1 MIKLLDDIYTWSVFS
16 DEKQLNFNG
25 WFIQNQL
32 SSFGNIIIDPPE
44 PSEKDLVQM
53 QKLGGVQQIIIT
65 NQHHIRQASVIR
77 EKFNSKLQINSADAS
92 NIELTID
99 IKFTNGSLIAG
110 FLKAVVVPNNKTA
123 GETALYWAERKLLIV
138 GDALIGDPPGKLRLL
153 PETMYADVQLARE
166 GINILKDLDF
176 DTLLVG
182 DGDSILSGGKTAVA
196 EFINSN

>member
-44 PSEKDLVQM
+44 PSEKDLEQM

-65 NQHHIRQASVIR
+65 NQHHLRRASVIQ
-77 EKFNSKLQINSADAS
+77 EKFNPKIQINSADAEK
-92 NIELTID
+92 IELNCD
-99 IKFTNGSLIAG
+99 SNFSNGEILAG
-110 FLKAVVVPNNKTA
+110 FLKAVVVPNNKTP
-123 GETALYWAERKLLIV
+123 GETGLYWAERKILFV
-138 GDALIGDPPGKLRLL
+138 GDALIGDPPGRLRLL
-153 PETMYADVQLARE
+153 PEKMYADIQRTRN
-166 GINILKDLDF
+166 GIKTLMDLDF

-182 DGDSILSGGKTAVA
+182 DGDSILSGAKTAVA

>member
-65 NQHHIRQASVIR
+65 NQHHIRRASVIR
-77 EKFNSKLQINSADAS
+77 EKFNSKLQINSADAP

-99 IKFTNGSLIAG
+99 SKFTNGSLIAG
-110 FLKAVVVPNNKTA
+110 FLTAVVVPNNKTA
-123 GETALYWAERKLLIV
+123 GETALYWAERKLLYL

-153 PETMYADVQLARE
+153 PEKMYADIQRAKN
-166 GINILKDLDF
+166 GIKTLMDLDF
-176 DTLLVG
+176 DILLVG
-182 DGDSILSGGKTAVA
+182 DGDSILSGAKTAVA

>member
-1 MIKLLDDIYTWSVFS
+1 MIKLLDEIYTWSVFS

-65 NQHHIRQASVIR
+65 NQHHIRRASVIR
-77 EKFNSKLQINSADAS
+77 EKFNSKLQINSADAP

-99 IKFTNGSLIAG
+99 TKFTNGSLIAG

-123 GETALYWAERKLLIV
+123 GETALYWEDRKLLYV

-153 PETMYADVQLARE
+153 PEKMYADIQRTKD
-166 GINILKDLDF
+166 GIKTLMDLDF

-182 DGDSILSGGKTAVA
+182 DGDSILSGAKTAMA

>member
-44 PSEKDLVQM
+44 PSEKDLEQM

-65 NQHHIRQASVIR
+65 NQHHIRRASVIR
-77 EKFNSKLQINSADAS
+77 EKFNSKLQINSADAP

-99 IKFTNGSLIAG
+99 TKFTNGSLIAG

-123 GETALYWAERKLLIV
+123 GETALYWAERKLLYV

-153 PETMYADVQLARE
+153 PEKIYADIQRAKN
-166 GINILKDLDF
+166 GIKTLMDLDF

-182 DGDSILSGGKTAVA
+182 DGDSILSGAKTAVA

>member
-65 NQHHIRQASVIR
+65 NQHHIRRASVIR
-77 EKFNSKLQINSADAS
+77 EKFNSKLQINSADAP

-99 IKFTNGSLIAG
+99 TKFTNGSLIAG

-123 GETALYWAERKLLIV
+123 GETALYWAERKLLYV

-153 PETMYADVQLARE
+153 PEKMYADIQRAQN
-166 GINILKDLDF
+166 GIKTLMDLDF

-182 DGDSILSGGKTAVA
+182 DGDSILSGAKTAMA

>member
-16 DEKQLNFNG
+16 EEKQLNFNG

-32 SSFGNIIIDPPE
+32 SSFGNVVIDPPQ
-44 PSEKDLVQM
+44 PSEKDLTQM
-53 QKLGGVQQIIIT
+53 QKMGGVQQIIST
-65 NQHHIRQASVIR
+65 NQHHIRRASVIR
-77 EKFNSKLQINSADAS
+77 EKFNSKLQINSADAP

-99 IKFTNGSLIAG
+99 TKFTNGSLIAG

-123 GETALYWAERKLLIV
+123 GETALYWAERKLLYV

-153 PETMYADVQLARE
+153 PEKMYADIQRAKN
-166 GINILKDLDF
+166 GIKTLMDLDF

-182 DGDSILSGGKTAVA
+182 DGDSILSGAKTAVA

>member
-65 NQHHIRQASVIR
+65 NQHHIRRASVIR
-77 EKFNSKLQINSADAS
+77 EKFNSKLQINSADAP

-99 IKFTNGSLIAG
+99 TKFTNGSLIAG

-123 GETALYWAERKLLIV
+123 GETALYWAERKLLYV

-153 PETMYADVQLARE
+153 PEKMYADIQRAQN
-166 GINILKDLDF
+166 GIKTLMDLDF

-182 DGDSILSGGKTAVA
+182 DGDSILSGAKTAVA

>member
-65 NQHHIRQASVIR
+65 NQHHLRRASVIQ
-77 EKFNSKLQINSADAS
+77 EKFNPKIQINSADAEK
-92 NIELTID
+92 IELNCD
-99 IKFTNGSLIAG
+99 SNFSNGEILAG
-110 FLKAVVVPNNKTA
+110 FLKTVVVPNNKTP
-123 GETALYWAERKLLIV
+123 GETALYWEERKILFA

-153 PETMYADVQLARE
+153 PEKMYADIQRTKD
-166 GINILKDLDF
+166 GIKTLMDLDF

-182 DGDSILSGGKTAVA
+182 DGDSILSGAKTAMA

>member
-1 MIKLLDDIYTWSVFS
+1 MIKLLDNIYTWSVFS

-32 SSFGNIIIDPPE
+32 SSFGNIVIDPPE

-53 QKLGGVQQIIIT
+53 QKMGGVQQIIIT
-65 NQHHIRQASVIR
+65 NQHHIRRASVIR
-77 EKFNSKLQINSADAS
+77 EKFNSKLQINSADAP

-99 IKFTNGSLIAG
+99 TKFTNGSLIAG
-110 FLKAVVVPNNKTA
+110 FLTAVVVPNNKTA
-123 GETALYWAERKLLIV
+123 GETALYWTERKLLYV

-153 PETMYADVQLARE
+153 PEKMYADIQRAKN
-166 GINILKDLDF
+166 GIKTLMDLDF

-182 DGDSILSGGKTAVA
+182 DGDSILSGAKTAVA

>member
-1 MIKLLDDIYTWSVFS
+1 MIKLLDGIHTWSVFS
-16 DEKQLNFNG
+16 EEKQLNFNG
-25 WFIQNQL
+25 WFIQNQS
-32 SSFGNIIIDPPE
+32 SSFGNIVIDPPE

-65 NQHHIRQASVIR
+65 NQHHIRRASVIR
-77 EKFNSKLQINSADAS
+77 KKFNSKLQINSADAP

-99 IKFTNGSLIAG
+99 TKFTNGSMIAG

-123 GETALYWAERKLLIV
+123 GETALYWAERKLLYV

-153 PETMYADVQLARE
+153 PEKMYADIQRAQN
-166 GINILKDLDF
+166 GIKTLMDLDF

-182 DGDSILSGGKTAVA
+182 DGDSILSGAKTALA

>member
-65 NQHHIRQASVIR
+65 NQHHIRRASVIR
-77 EKFNSKLQINSADAS
+77 EKFNSKLQINSADAP

-99 IKFTNGSLIAG
+99 TKFTNGSLIAG

-123 GETALYWAERKLLIV
+123 GETALYWAERKLLYV

-153 PETMYADVQLARE
+153 PEKMYADIQRAKN
-166 GINILKDLDF
+166 GIKTLMDLDF

-182 DGDSILSGGKTAVA
+182 DGDSILSGAKTAVE

>member
-65 NQHHIRQASVIR
+65 NQHHIRRASVIR
-77 EKFNSKLQINSADAS
+77 EKFNSKIQINSADAGK
-92 NIELTID
+92 IELNCD
-99 IKFTNGSLIAG
+99 SNFSNGEILAG
-110 FLKAVVVPNNKTA
+110 FLKAVVVPNNKTP
-123 GETALYWAERKLLIV
+123 GETALYWEDRKLLYV

-153 PETMYADVQLARE
+153 PEKMYADIQRALD
-166 GINILKDLDF
+166 GIKTLMDLDF

-182 DGDSILSGGKTAVA
+182 DGDSILSGAKTVVA

>member
-65 NQHHIRQASVIR
+65 NQHHIRRASVIR
-77 EKFNSKLQINSADAS
+77 EKFNSKLQINSADAP

-99 IKFTNGSLIAG
+99 TKFTNGSLIAG

-123 GETALYWAERKLLIV
+123 GETALYWAERKLLYL
-138 GDALIGDPPGKLRLL
+138 GDALIGDPPGELRLL
-153 PETMYADVQLARE
+153 PKKKYDDAQGAKE
-166 GINILKDLDF
+166 GIKVLLDLDF
-176 DTLLVG
+176 DILLVG
-182 DGDSILSGGKTAVA
+182 DGDSILSGAKSTV
-196 EFINSN
+196 EDFIHSN

>member
-25 WFIQNQL
+25 WFIQNQS
-32 SSFGNIIIDPPE
+32 SSFGNVVIDPPQ
-44 PSEKDLVQM
+44 PSEKDLTQM

-65 NQHHIRQASVIR
+65 NQHHVRRASVIR
-77 EKFNSKLQINSADAS
+77 EKFNSKLQINSADAP

-99 IKFTNGSLIAG
+99 TKFTNGSLIAG
-110 FLKAVVVPNNKTA
+110 FLIAVVVPNNKTA
-123 GETALYWAERKLLIV
+123 GETALYWAERKLLYV

-153 PETMYADVQLARE
+153 PEKMYADIQRAKN
-166 GINILKDLDF
+166 GIKTLMDLDF

-182 DGDSILSGGKTAVA
+182 DGDSILSGAKTAVA

>member
-16 DEKQLNFNG
+16 EEKQLNFNG
-25 WFIQNQL
+25 WFIQNKL

-65 NQHHIRQASVIR
+65 NQHHIRRASVIR
-77 EKFNSKLQINSADAS
+77 NKFNSKIQINSADAGKLELNCDSTFS
-92 NIELTID
+92 NDEIL
-99 IKFTNGSLIAG
+99 AG
-110 FLKAVVVPNNKTA
+110 LLKAVVVPNNKTP
-123 GETALYWAERKLLIV
+123 GETALYWAERKLLYV
-138 GDALIGDPPGKLRLL
+138 GDAFIGDPPGKLRLL
-153 PETMYADVQLARE
+153 PEKMYADIQRAKN
-166 GINILKDLDF
+166 GLKTLMDLDF

-182 DGDSILSGGKTAVA
+182 DGDSILSGAKIAVA

>member
-65 NQHHIRQASVIR
+65 NQHHIRLTSVIR
-77 EKFNSKLQINSADAS
+77 EKFNPKIQINSADAGK
-92 NIELTID
+92 IELNCD
-99 IKFTNGSLIAG
+99 SNFNNGEILVG
-110 FLKAVVVPNNKTA
+110 FLKAVVVPNNKTP
-123 GETALYWAERKLLIV
+123 GETALYWAERKLLYV

-153 PETMYADVQLARE
+153 PEKMYADIQRAKN
-166 GINILKDLDF
+166 GIKTLMDLDF

-182 DGDSILSGGKTAVA
+182 DGDSIFVRR
-196 EFINSN
+196 

>member
-32 SSFGNIIIDPPE
+32 SSFGNIVIDPPQ

-53 QKLGGVQQIIIT
+53 QKMGGVQQIIIT
-65 NQHHIRQASVIR
+65 NRHHVRRASVIR
-77 EKFNSKLQINSADAS
+77 EKFNSKLQINSSDAGK
-92 NIELTID
+92 IELNCD
-99 IKFTNGSLIAG
+99 SNFSNGEILAG
-110 FLKAVVVPNNKTA
+110 FLKAVVVPNNKTP
-123 GETALYWAERKLLIV
+123 GETALYWEDRKLLYV

-153 PETMYADVQLARE
+153 PEKMYADIQRAKN
-166 GINILKDLDF
+166 GIKTLMDLDF

-182 DGDSILSGGKTAVA
+182 DGDSILSGAKTAMA

>member
-65 NQHHIRQASVIR
+65 NQHHIRRASVIR
-77 EKFNSKLQINSADAS
+77 EKFNSKLQINSADAP

-99 IKFTNGSLIAG
+99 TKFTNGSLIAG

-123 GETALYWAERKLLIV
+123 GETALYWAERKLLYV

-153 PETMYADVQLARE
+153 PEKMYADIQHAKN
-166 GINILKDLDF
+166 GIKTLMDLDF

-182 DGDSILSGGKTAVA
+182 DGDSILSGAKTAVA

>member
-65 NQHHIRQASVIR
+65 NQHHIRRASVIR
-77 EKFNSKLQINSADAS
+77 EKFNSKIQINSADAGK
-92 NIELTID
+92 IELNCD
-99 IKFTNGSLIAG
+99 SNFSNGEILAG
-110 FLKAVVVPNNKTA
+110 FLKAVVVPNNKTP
-123 GETALYWAERKLLIV
+123 GETALYWEDRKLLYV

-153 PETMYADVQLARE
+153 PEKMYADAQRAKE
-166 GINILKDLDF
+166 GIKVLLNLDF
-176 DTLLVG
+176 DILLVG
-182 DGDSILSGGKTAVA
+182 DGNSILSGAKSTV
-196 EFINSN
+196 EDFIHSN

>member
-65 NQHHIRQASVIR
+65 NQHHLRRASIIQ
-77 EKFNSKLQINSADAS
+77 EKFNPKIQINSADAEK
-92 NIELTID
+92 IELNCDST
-99 IKFTNGSLIAG
+99 FSNGEILAG
-110 FLKAVVVPNNKTA
+110 LLKAVVVPNNKTP
-123 GETALYWAERKLLIV
+123 GETALYWEDRKLLYV

-153 PETMYADVQLARE
+153 PEKMYADIQRAKN
-166 GINILKDLDF
+166 GIKTLMDLDF

-182 DGDSILSGGKTAVA
+182 DGDSILSGAKTAVE

>member
-1 MIKLLDDIYTWSVFS
+1 MIKLLDAIYTWSVFS
-16 DEKQLNFNG
+16 DEKKLNFNG
-25 WFIQNQL
+25 WFIQNQS
-32 SSFGNIIIDPPE
+32 SSFGNVVIDPPQ
-44 PSEKDLVQM
+44 PSEKDLTQM

-65 NQHHIRQASVIR
+65 NQHHIRRASVIR
-77 EKFNSKLQINSADAS
+77 EKFNSKLQINSADAP

-99 IKFTNGSLIAG
+99 TKFTNGSLIAG

-123 GETALYWAERKLLIV
+123 GETALYWAERKLLYV

-153 PETMYADVQLARE
+153 PEKMYADIQRALD
-166 GINILKDLDF
+166 GIKTLMDLDF

-182 DGDSILSGGKTAVA
+182 DGDSILSGAKTAVA

>member
-25 WFIQNQL
+25 WFIQNQS
-32 SSFGNIIIDPPE
+32 SSFGNIVIDPPE

-53 QKLGGVQQIIIT
+53 QKMGGVQQIIIT
-65 NQHHIRQASVIR
+65 NQHHIRRASVIR
-77 EKFNSKLQINSADAS
+77 EKFNSKLQINSADAP

-99 IKFTNGSLIAG
+99 TKFTNGSLIAG
-110 FLKAVVVPNNKTA
+110 FLIAVVVPNNKTA
-123 GETALYWAERKLLIV
+123 GETALYWAERKLLYV

-153 PETMYADVQLARE
+153 PEKMYADIQRAKN
-166 GINILKDLDF
+166 GIKTLMDLDF

-182 DGDSILSGGKTAVA
+182 DGDSILSGAKTAVK